1 MRALALGLVAAG
13 LAACGG
19 GGGGSSSQGATAAAS
34 GAAPA
39 GPPPIVGD
47 VATSPVRVAYQEI
60 ATGLAFPWGIAFLPN
75 GDALVTERDGR
86 LRVIRNGR
94 LDPAPVT
101 GVPPVFAEG
110 QGGLF
115 DVVLD
120 PDFASNQRIYLSFAH
135 GASGAN
141 GTRIV
146 RARFDGRALSEVTPI
161 FTANPLKHGAA
172 HFGGRMAILPD
183 RTLVLTLGEGYA
195 FKDEAQKLDNDFG
208 KIVRLTLDGQPAPGN
223 PYIGQSGRRAEVY
236 SYGHRNVQGVAFDPA
251 TGVLWAHEHGPRGGD
266 ELNIIRPGVNYGW
279 PEITYGVDYSGAIIS
294 PFTSRD
300 GMEQPQAVWVPSIA
314 PSGMIQYRG
323 SLFPQW
329 RGDLIVSA
337 LAGMQAR
344 RVDLEG
350 ARVVGQDKLFADLN
364 ARIRQVAEAPDG
376 SIWLLIDSP
385 EGRVLRVTPRT

>member
-1 MRALALGLVAAG
+1 MRALALVLTAG

-19 GGGGSSSQGATAAAS
+19 GGGGSSSQGATSAATAAA
-34 GAAPA
+34 P
-39 GPPPIVGD
+39 GPPPIVAD
-47 VATSPVRVAYQEI
+47 VAASPVRVAYQEI

-75 GDALVTERDGR
+75 GDVLVTERDGR

-94 LDPAPVT
+94 LEAAPVT

-115 DVVLD
+115 DIVID
-120 PDFASNQRIYLSFAH
+120 PDFATNQRIYLSFAH
-135 GASGAN
+135 GTSTAN

-146 RARFDGRALSEVTPI
+146 RARFDGRALSDVTPI
-161 FTANPLKHGAA
+161 YTASPLKHGAA
-172 HFGGRMAILPD
+172 HFGGRMAILSD
-183 RTLVLTLGEGYA
+183 RSIVLTLGEGYA
-195 FKDEAQKLDNDFG
+195 FKDEAQTLDNDFG

-223 PYIGQSGRRAEVY
+223 PYVGQAGRRAEIW
-236 SYGHRNVQGVAFDPA
+236 SYGHRNVQGVVQDPA
-251 TGVLWAHEHGPRGGD
+251 TGVLWAHEHGPKGGD
-266 ELNIIRPGVNYGW
+266 ELNIIRPGLNYGW
-279 PEITYGVDYSGAIIS
+279 PAITYGVDYSGAIIS
-294 PFTSRD
+294 AFTTRD

-323 SLFPQW
+323 SLFAQW
-329 RGDLIVSA
+329 RGDLIISA

-350 ARVVGQDKLFADLN
+350 SRVVGQDKLFADLN
-364 ARIRQVAEAPDG
+364 ERIRQVAEAPDG

-385 EGRVLRVTPRT
+385 QGRVLRVTPRT

>member
-1 MRALALGLVAAG
+1 MRALALVLTAG

-19 GGGGSSSQGATAAAS
+19 GGGGSSSQGA
-34 GAAPA
+34 GAPPVAQA
-39 GPPPIVGD
+39 GPPPIVAD
-47 VATSPVRVAYQEI
+47 VAASPVRIAYQEI

-86 LRVIRNGR
+86 LRVIRAGR

-101 GVPPVFAEG
+101 GMPPVFAEG

-135 GASGAN
+135 GTSAAN

-161 FTANPLKHGAA
+161 FTASPLKHGAA

-183 RTLVLTLGEGYA
+183 RSLVLTLGEGYA
-195 FKDEAQKLDNDFG
+195 FKDDAQKLDNDFG

-223 PYIGQSGRRAEVY
+223 PYIGQSGQRAEIW
-236 SYGHRNVQGVAFDPA
+236 SYGHRNVQGIVHDPA
-251 TGVLWAHEHGPRGGD
+251 TGVLWAHEHGPKGGD

-279 PEITYGVDYSGAIIS
+279 PTITYGVDYSGAIIS

-323 SLFPQW
+323 SLFALW
-329 RGDLIVSA
+329 RGDLIISA

-350 ARVVGQDKLFADLN
+350 ARVVGQEKLFADLN

-385 EGRVLRVTPRT
+385 DGKVIRATPR

>member
-1 MRALALGLVAAG
+1 MRALALVLTAG

-19 GGGGSSSQGATAAAS
+19 GGGGSSSQGA
-34 GAAPA
+34 GAPPVAQA
-39 GPPPIVGD
+39 GPPPIVAD
-47 VATSPVRVAYQEI
+47 VAPSPVRIAYQEI

-86 LRVIRNGR
+86 LRVIRAGR

-135 GASGAN
+135 GTSAAN

-161 FTANPLKHGAA
+161 FTASPLKHGAA

-183 RTLVLTLGEGYA
+183 RSLVLTLGEGYA
-195 FKDEAQKLDNDFG
+195 FKDDAQKLDNDFG

-223 PYIGQSGRRAEVY
+223 PYIGQSGQRAEIW
-236 SYGHRNVQGVAFDPA
+236 SYGHRNVQGIVHDPA
-251 TGVLWAHEHGPRGGD
+251 TGVLWAHEHGPKGGD

-279 PEITYGVDYSGAIIS
+279 PTITYGVDYSGAIIS

-323 SLFPQW
+323 SLFAPW
-329 RGDLIVSA
+329 RGDLIISA

-350 ARVVGQDKLFADLN
+350 ARVVGQEKLFADLN

-385 EGRVLRVTPRT
+385 DGKVIRATPR